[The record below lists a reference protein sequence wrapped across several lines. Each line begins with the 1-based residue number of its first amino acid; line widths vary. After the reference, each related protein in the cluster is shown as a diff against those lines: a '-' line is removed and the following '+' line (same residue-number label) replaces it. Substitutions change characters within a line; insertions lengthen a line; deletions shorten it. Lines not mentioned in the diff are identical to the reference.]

1 MTINKLSRS
10 KRETSEAGFWLRI
23 DDTHVAI
30 LALVWI
36 QTRELLCTQSI
47 RKYNWKIDPWY
58 SRMDRLE
65 FSSLRVVFLW
75 GGTHIF
81 LSRFYENRVERHH
94 LSLSFVRLLT
104 REEEWGKDTT
114 ATSLILACRA
124 FDHNK
129 ERPNLSLESESFDM
143 SCMLLSPGEDLQQLR
158 VSMVGFQISIS
169 RNAWWNC
176 FESMIG
182 EQAATRCQTNQHPGR
197 CVNIPLRR
205 RVVVWRCC
213 GRCCVGFCLIKAIA
227 SLKTW

>member
-1 MTINKLSRS
+1 MILTSLFSLSFEF
-10 KRETSEAGFWLRI
+10 K
-23 DDTHVAI
+23 H
-30 LALVWI
+30 
-36 QTRELLCTQSI
+36 RELLCTQSI
-47 RKYNWKIDPWY
+47 RKYNWKVEPWN
-58 SRMDRLE
+58 SRTDH
-65 FSSLRVVFLW
+65 V
-75 GGTHIF
+75 F
-81 LSRFYENRVERHH
+81 LSRFYENRVECHH

-114 ATSLILACRA
+114 VTSLILACRA

-143 SCMLLSPGEDLQQLR
+143 SCMLLSPGEDLRVR

-176 FESMIG
+176 FENMIG

-205 RVVVWRCC
+205 RVVVWWCC
-213 GRCCVGFCLIKAIA
+213 GRCCVRFCLIKAIA